1 MDCNNYSYTTTGF
14 LNGGETIAEYRSD
27 AGYIDFTLEQWGTNP
42 NIKKYVVSGFMV
54 TDECIDISEDFTA
67 DFTEGWETARYAYAK
82 AATLYNRYVPESE
95 AIPTF

>member
-1 MDCNNYSYTTTGF
+1 MDCNNYSYTAAGF
-14 LNGGETIAEYRSD
+14 LDDGETIASYRSD

-42 NIKKYVVSGFMV
+42 NIKQYVVSGFIAK
-54 TDECIDISEDFTA
+54 DECIDISEDFTA

-82 AATLYNRYVPESE
+82 AAALYNRYVPESE